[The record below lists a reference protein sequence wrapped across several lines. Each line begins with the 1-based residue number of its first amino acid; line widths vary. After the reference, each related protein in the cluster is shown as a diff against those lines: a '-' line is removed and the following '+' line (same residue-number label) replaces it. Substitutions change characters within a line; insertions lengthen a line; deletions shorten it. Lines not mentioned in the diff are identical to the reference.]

1 MQPSSVEL
9 LLWLLLLRLVLL
21 LLSADGRCG
30 VVGADVFSMW
40 SWSSLQYKLP
50 PSLNANSS
58 PGTNGREQAQHLKH
72 FMW

>member
-40 SWSSLQYKLP
+40 SWSSLQYKITSVP
-50 PSLNANSS
+50 
-58 PGTNGREQAQHLKH
+58 
-72 FMW
+72 